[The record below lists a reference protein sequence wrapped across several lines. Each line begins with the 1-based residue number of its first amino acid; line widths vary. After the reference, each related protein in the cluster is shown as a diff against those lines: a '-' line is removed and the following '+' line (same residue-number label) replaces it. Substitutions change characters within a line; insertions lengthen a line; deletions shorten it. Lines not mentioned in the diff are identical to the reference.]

1 MAMKKRGLGKGL
13 DSLIPEGKIKV
24 GGNKPGGNLLIDE
37 KDAVVNLNINQV
49 EPDRNQPRKTFNED
63 ELNDLADSIKAH
75 GIFQPLLV
83 MKKDDYYEIVAGE
96 RRWRAAKIAELKEVP
111 CIVREFSEKEKVTIQ
126 LIENIQRADL
136 NPIDEAK
143 AYRRLIDEFNMK
155 QDELA
160 ESVGKNRTTITNS
173 MRLLNLADE
182 VQDMLIDEKISPGHA
197 RALLGISDKD
207 EQVKIAAQVFDEKM
221 SVRDTEKLVKSYGK
235 PKKKKPMTSEQL
247 QLIYHQLEER
257 IIKSLEAKVTIKPS
271 DNKKGK
277 IEIEYY
283 SQEELESIVE
293 KIVRGN

>member
-1 MAMKKRGLGKGL
+1 
-13 DSLIPEGKIKV
+13 
-24 GGNKPGGNLLIDE
+24 
-37 KDAVVNLNINQV
+37 V

-111 CIVREFSEKEKVTIQ
+111 CIIRDFSEKEKVTIQ

-143 AYRRLIDEFNMK
+143 AYRRLIEEFNMK

-160 ESVGKNRTTITNS
+160 ESVGKNRTTISNS

-182 VQDMLIDEKISPGHA
+182 VQDMLVDEKITPGHA
-197 RALLGISDKD
+197 RALLMINDKN
-207 EQVKIAAQVFDEKM
+207 EQLKIATQVFDEKM
-221 SVRDTEKLVKSYGK
+221 SVRDTEKMVKSFGK
-235 PKKKKPMTSEQL
+235 PKKKKPMTPEQL
-247 QLIYHQLEER
+247 QLIYRQLEDR
-257 IIKSLEAKVTIKPS
+257 IIKSLEAKATVKPS

-283 SQEELESIVE
+283 SQEELEAIVE

>member
-1 MAMKKRGLGKGL
+1 MAVKKRGLGKGL

-24 GGNKPGGNLLIDE
+24 GGNKPGANLLVDE

-111 CIVREFSEKEKVTIQ
+111 CIIRDFSEKEKVTIQ

-143 AYRRLIDEFNMK
+143 AYRRLIEEFNMK

-160 ESVGKNRTTITNS
+160 ESVGKNRTTISNS

-182 VQDMLIDEKISPGHA
+182 VQDMLVDEKITPGHA
-197 RALLGISDKD
+197 RALLMINDKN
-207 EQVKIAAQVFDEKM
+207 EQLKIATQVFDEKM
-221 SVRDTEKLVKSYGK
+221 SVRDTEKLVKSFGK
-235 PKKKKPMTSEQL
+235 PKKKKPMTPEQL
-247 QLIYHQLEER
+247 QLIYRQLEDR
-257 IIKSLEAKVTIKPS
+257 IIKSLEAKATVKPS

-283 SQEELESIVE
+283 SQEELEAIVE

>member
-37 KDAVVNLNINQV
+37 KDAVVNLSINQV

-143 AYRRLIDEFNMK
+143 AYRRLIEEFNMK

-197 RALLGISDKD
+197 RALLGIADKE
-207 EQVKIAAQVFDEKM
+207 EQIKIAVQVFDEKM

-257 IIKSLEAKVTIKPS
+257 IIKSLEAKATIKPS

-283 SQEELESIVE
+283 SQEELESIAE

>member
-1 MAMKKRGLGKGL
+1 L

>member
-1 MAMKKRGLGKGL
+1 MAVKKRGLGKGL

-24 GGNKPGGNLLIDE
+24 GGNKPGGNLLVDE

-111 CIVREFSEKEKVTIQ
+111 CIIRDFSEKEKVTIQ

-143 AYRRLIDEFNMK
+143 AYRRLIEEFNMK

-160 ESVGKNRTTITNS
+160 ESVGKNRTTISNS

-182 VQDMLIDEKISPGHA
+182 VQDMLVDEKITPGHA
-197 RALLGISDKD
+197 RALLMINDKN
-207 EQVKIAAQVFDEKM
+207 EQLKIATQVFDEKM
-221 SVRDTEKLVKSYGK
+221 SVRDTEKMVKSFGK
-235 PKKKKPMTSEQL
+235 PKKKKPMTPEQL
-247 QLIYHQLEER
+247 QLIYRQLEDR
-257 IIKSLEAKVTIKPS
+257 IIKSLEAKATVKPS

-283 SQEELESIVE
+283 SQEELEAIVE